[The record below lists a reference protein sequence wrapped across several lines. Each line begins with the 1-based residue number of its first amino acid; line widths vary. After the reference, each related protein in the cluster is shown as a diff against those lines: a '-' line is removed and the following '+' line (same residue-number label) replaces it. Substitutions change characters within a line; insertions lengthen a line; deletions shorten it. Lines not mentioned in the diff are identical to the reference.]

1 MDESRSRGECLKID
15 KTRGNLDVELHP
27 AFRYSS
33 GFHVRQ
39 KIGRFGIWS
48 SGSTDK
54 ERYASSY
61 ARMNG
66 RSGEQEKLEE
76 ERRRSKRENRSDDA
90 AAAALFPSFFLFP
103 FVLSPRS
110 SVMRSAWYNGTNV
123 SNIPLIKKSIL
134 SIANE
139 ALTLPISRIAT
150 SNYYNTEACIHKTVY
165 NENTY
170 PTNNISNIMK
180 ESLREFDILH
190 THFLFNKRSRY
201 TIPGLIIQAFTSFHN
216 AYELAKKGREVIR
229 ILPSSTPKEFY
240 PPLLS
245 SIPKCT
251 SSRQWNLFRSKTQRV
266 DDIKISESEGGEGI
280 SLPSLGGGGSPD
292 EIFFGAARARLN
304 SRRAASRN
312 NSRGSARRPAPS
324 SVFPQSS
331 PPPIFSAPTFSR
343 LHARLIGKDCV
354 SLGWPRAPTSRS
366 IYHRDVH
373 SLRRASPY
381 FGLAFS
387 GSSSY
392 SLSELFSPMVIPNTV
407 KLRRI
412 AEFRISSATIPSL
425 FLSFSSTRLCLRD
438 TLQSLDKSFG

>member
-1 MDESRSRGECLKID
+1 MDESRSWGECLKID

-66 RSGEQEKLEE
+66 RPGEQEKLEE
-76 ERRRSKRENRSDDA
+76 ERRRSKRENHSDD
-90 AAAALFPSFFLFP
+90 AAAALFPSLFLFP

-139 ALTLPISRIAT
+139 ALILPISRIAT

-180 ESLREFDILH
+180 ESLR
-190 THFLFNKRSRY
+190 
-201 TIPGLIIQAFTSFHN
+201 
-216 AYELAKKGREVIR
+216 
-229 ILPSSTPKEFY
+229 
-240 PPLLS
+240 
-245 SIPKCT
+245 
-251 SSRQWNLFRSKTQRV
+251 
-266 DDIKISESEGGEGI
+266 
-280 SLPSLGGGGSPD
+280 
-292 EIFFGAARARLN
+292 
-304 SRRAASRN
+304 
-312 NSRGSARRPAPS
+312 
-324 SVFPQSS
+324 
-331 PPPIFSAPTFSR
+331 
-343 LHARLIGKDCV
+343 
-354 SLGWPRAPTSRS
+354 
-366 IYHRDVH
+366 
-373 SLRRASPY
+373 
-381 FGLAFS
+381 
-387 GSSSY
+387 
-392 SLSELFSPMVIPNTV
+392 
-407 KLRRI
+407 
-412 AEFRISSATIPSL
+412 
-425 FLSFSSTRLCLRD
+425 
-438 TLQSLDKSFG
+438 